1 MNETALIE
9 RATTN
14 EVIGAFYDV
23 YNTLG
28 FGFLEFVYS
37 LALER
42 ELVRRGCSVEREVPI
57 SLHYKGEL
65 LTAYRLDMLVDRK
78 VVVEIKSTQV
88 LPSSTQ
94 RQTLNYLRA
103 TDLEVALILH
113 FGPKPEFIRLVH
125 SNRVL

>member
-9 RATTN
+9 RATTS

-42 ELVRRGCSVEREVPI
+42 ELVRRGRSVEREVPI
-57 SLHYKGEL
+57 PLHYRGEL
-65 LTAYRLDMLVDRK
+65 LTAYRLDMLVDQK
-78 VVVEIKSTQV
+78 VIVEIKSTHA

-125 SNRVL
+125 SKRIL